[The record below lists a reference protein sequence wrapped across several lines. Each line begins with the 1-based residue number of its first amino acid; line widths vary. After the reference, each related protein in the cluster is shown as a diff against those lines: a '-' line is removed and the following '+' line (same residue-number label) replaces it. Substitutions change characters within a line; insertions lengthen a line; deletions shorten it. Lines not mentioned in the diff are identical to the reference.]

1 MFTYVS
7 HPSNKNSLSYS
18 LKIGKKYMHK
28 KYIDGQE
35 IYCNGFPG
43 KTV

>member
-7 HPSNKNSLSYS
+7 HPSNKNS

>member
-7 HPSNKNSLSYS
+7 HPSNKKDYLSYS

-28 KYIDGQE
+28 KIH
-35 IYCNGFPG
+35 
-43 KTV
+43 